1 VLGRTAVAACLV
13 LLAWPATAGAE
24 DTIQVESQPEFQA
37 AVEKLRAT
45 GGRIDLLPHPYFR
58 RLLVSGRFGGPLRIV
73 GRDGARVQRL
83 LLYRTRGV
91 SVGPLRLAPL
101 TGDARIRVRSSRNV
115 VLHDLFVSAEGTRWS
130 AGVEVPDSDWV
141 SIRRSTF
148 THCGDRSPNWSNCV
162 LVRNLSNHVTIAH
175 SWFHDC
181 YGCDFVHGRF
191 GFDLELRRNRFERAL
206 PCSIGRRRC
215 GHQDLVEL
223 FAGRGLVVEDNRFGV
238 YRVGGAQLYLT
249 NAIDHVRIVNNVF
262 LGTDPRVPGYQSRV
276 GLIVG
281 SRATV
286 RVPHFVQIVNN
297 TILTGARR
305 VDGYLG
311 SIRMSTQYAALPL
324 RMRPVLANNVIGR
337 LENPHHLCD
346 EVQASVANVVLDGTA
361 CSASDQVGS
370 ANLDVRGRPT
380 SESAMVIDA
389 GSRRYAPKVDIRGRS
404 RRSAPDIGAFEYG
417 R

>member
-1 VLGRTAVAACLV
+1 MRVGSESEFAAAVSALRESGGTIV
-13 LLAWPATAGAE
+13 LLPRVFAGRLVVAPR
-24 DTIQVESQPEFQA
+24 S
-37 AVEKLRAT
+37 
-45 GGRIDLLPHPYFR
+45 R
-58 RLLVSGRFGGPLRIV
+58 RLLRIV
-73 GRDGARVQRL
+73 GTPGARIGRIL
-83 LLYRTRGV
+83 FDHTRRV
-91 SVGPLRLAPL
+91 SLERVTVAPL
-101 TGDARIRVRSSRNV
+101 EGDAWIGLKASDGVILDQV
-115 VLHDLFVSAEGTRWS
+115 VVSARGTPFS
-130 AGVEVPDSDWV
+130 ASVLLPDSSHV
-141 SIRRSTF
+141 EIRRSRF
-148 THCGDRSPNWSNCV
+148 AHCGDRSPTWAHCLLLGPGSK
-162 LVRNLSNHVTIAH
+162 HVTVED

-324 RMRPVLANNVIGR
+324 RLRPVLANNVIGR